1 MPASDAAGAGS
12 AGGNATSPS
21 GPFPPVLE
29 CRGVTAGYGDVQV
42 LFGVDMHVERAEV
55 VALLG
60 ANGAGKTTLLRA
72 ISGLERLWGGEV
84 VFNSQPIDRVPAYR
98 RVGDGLCQIVGG
110 ESVAEGLTVAEH
122 LRLWS
127 TTIDRRSPLAQ
138 QRLAEVFEVFPR
150 LEERQS
156 QVASTLSGGEKQM
169 LALSKAIIVHP
180 GKFCSAHLHWRKTE
194 YYEVVLG
201 EADVFYAPEIIDF
214 PELDIAASEVI
225 ERTPMPKGDPRPA
238 DIRLPKGREQAWE
251 LLTSYQRVRV
261 GDPKFVVPRKHLHG
275 FGCPPDARTPL
286 VIRENSTY
294 NHEPTESSKGGP
306 MPEWQHIHDNAFMHP
321 GVAESRLGNNI
332 REG

>member
-1 MPASDAAGAGS
+1 MRDYVTRREYDAWINECAALAVACGYPVRDSMINDNSGVIFGPDQYAAFDEGMWSREPFEAIAIFDSINEPAIEGLPQAAMDFA
-12 AGGNATSPS
+12 
-21 GPFPPVLE
+21 E
-29 CRGVTAGYGDVQV
+29 
-42 LFGVDMHVERAEV
+42 FG
-55 VALLG
+55 
-60 ANGAGKTTLLRA
+60 
-72 ISGLERLWGGEV
+72 
-84 VFNSQPIDRVPAYR
+84 
-98 RVGDGLCQIVGG
+98 GLC
-110 ESVAEGLTVAEH
+110 E
-122 LRLWS
+122 
-127 TTIDRRSPLAQ
+127 
-138 QRLAEVFEVFPR
+138 
-150 LEERQS
+150 
-156 QVASTLSGGEKQM
+156 
-169 LALSKAIIVHP
+169 KAIIVHP

-225 ERTPMPKGDPRPA
+225 ERTPMPKGDRRPA
-238 DIRLPKGREQAWE
+238 GIRLPKGREQAWE

-332 REG
+332 HEG